1 MRHTMQSERGT
12 AIVMAIVLMTMM
24 LAVGLAAFSF
34 VDTQQAESVRERQ
47 RESSFNLAEA
57 ALNSQSFVLS
67 RRWAGAPSSYATS
80 TPTCSNGAGVAVQCP
95 DPAQLAA
102 AYNSPDYAVGSIW
115 RTTVY
120 DDRDLAANSESPF
133 YDAAIIEAKNATGGD
148 LTPHWDANGNERVWV
163 KAETVVRGRERTLVA
178 LVQVQENVEFLPKRV
193 ILAGQFELTP
203 NGNGVYIKTNPD
215 ATSQHPVTLRCN
227 LSSPDCAEFTPDK
240 KNPQLDPPGAIT
252 GQEFVGKDALED
264 DVKDR
269 LKERA
274 IADGKFFDGVCPTDE
289 QLTGKVVWVQGC
301 ADGSYTKN
309 NVWNAP
315 GSSGIL
321 IWADGFL
328 ELGGKSD
335 FWGIVY
341 HLNNDDSSD
350 NDVLR
355 LRGGLTIHG
364 GAFVDGP
371 GGIDVGSNRVNIT
384 YDEAAFVGVSSYGS
398 ASIVQNSWRD
408 ITGG

>member
-1 MRHTMQSERGT
+1 MRHSIQSERGS
-12 AIVMAIVLMTMM
+12 AIIMAIALMTMM
-24 LAVGLAAFSF
+24 VGVGLAAYSV
-34 VDTQQAESVRERQ
+34 VDTQQTEAMRERQ

-67 RRWAGAPSSYATS
+67 RRWAGAASSYATT
-80 TPTCSNGAGVAVQCP
+80 TPTCSNAGGVPVQCP
-95 DPAQLAA
+95 DPGQLVA
-102 AYNSPDYAVGSIW
+102 AYNSPDYAAGATW

-120 DDRDLAANSESPF
+120 DDRDLAAGSESPF
-133 YDAAIIEAKNATGGD
+133 YDAAIIEATGSTGAD
-148 LTPHWDANGNERVWV
+148 VTPHWDANRNERVWV
-163 KAETVVRGRERTLVA
+163 KAETVVRGRARTLVA
-178 LVQVQENVEFLPKRV
+178 LVQVQENTEFIPKRV

-203 NGNGVYIKTNPD
+203 NGNGVYIATNPD
-215 ATSQHPVTLRCN
+215 ATSQHPVTLRCALN
-227 LSSPDCAEFTPDK
+227 NPSCAEFTPDK
-240 KNPQLDPPGAIT
+240 KNPQLNPPGAIV
-252 GQEFVGKDALED
+252 GGDYVGKDALED
-264 DVKDR
+264 DVKER

-274 IADGKFFDGVCPTDE
+274 VADGTFFDGVCPTDT

-301 ADGSYTKN
+301 SLGQYTKN
-309 NVWNAP
+309 NIWNSEEEP
-315 GSSGIL
+315 GIL
-321 IWADGFL
+321 IWADGVL

-335 FWGIVY
+335 FYGIVY
-341 HLNNDDSSD
+341 HLNNSNSSD
-350 NDVLR
+350 NEVLR

-384 YDEAAFVGVSSYGS
+384 YDDDAFVGVSSYGS